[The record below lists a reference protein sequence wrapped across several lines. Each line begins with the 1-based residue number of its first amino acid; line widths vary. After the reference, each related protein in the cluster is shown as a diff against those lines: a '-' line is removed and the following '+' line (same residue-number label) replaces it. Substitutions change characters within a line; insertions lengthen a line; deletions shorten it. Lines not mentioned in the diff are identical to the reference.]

1 MKTLNI
7 TFEDKEYKRLI
18 KAKNG
23 KDMSWHD
30 FILSLVENE
39 GTSGG
44 QKNGM
49 D

>member
-23 KDMSWHD
+23 KEMSWHD
-30 FILSLVENE
+30 FILSLVDKDENV
-39 GTSGG
+39 GG
-44 QKNGM
+44 KQNGM

>member
-23 KDMSWHD
+23 KNLSWHD
-30 FILSLVENE
+30 FILSLVDKEE
-39 GTSGG
+39 STGEE
-44 QKNGM
+44 Q
-49 D
+49 